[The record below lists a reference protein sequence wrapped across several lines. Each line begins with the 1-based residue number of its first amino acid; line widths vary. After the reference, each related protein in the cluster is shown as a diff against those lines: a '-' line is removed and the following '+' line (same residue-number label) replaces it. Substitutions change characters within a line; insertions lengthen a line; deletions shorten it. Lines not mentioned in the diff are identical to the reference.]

1 MRSEQEIMDL
11 ILEIAQKDD
20 KIKAVYMNGSRTN
33 PNVPKDIFQDYDIVY
48 VVTDT
53 KPYIEDKGWPDR
65 FGEVWFMQYPD
76 EGPYY
81 PSDKENSYGWL
92 MQFKDGVRIDLT
104 VKSIPHALENIKED
118 KLCKIILDKN
128 HILPAI
134 PEATDEDY
142 YVAKPNQEQFKSTC
156 NEFWWCLNNVGKG
169 LWRNEL
175 PYANDMLNF
184 VIRKMLERMLCWQV
198 GVTTDFTV
206 STGKSAKYMYK
217 WIPDNDY
224 NHYLRTYSCGSVE
237 ECWNSVF
244 LMTDLF
250 GKYARIVSEAMGF
263 VYNEGEEVACLTYL
277 KLVQKLPKD
286 ANEVC

>member
-65 FGEVWFMQYPD
+65 FGEVWFMQYP
-76 EGPYY
+76 
-81 PSDKENSYGWL
+81 
-92 MQFKDGVRIDLT
+92 
-104 VKSIPHALENIKED
+104 
-118 KLCKIILDKN
+118 
-128 HILPAI
+128 
-134 PEATDEDY
+134 DEDY